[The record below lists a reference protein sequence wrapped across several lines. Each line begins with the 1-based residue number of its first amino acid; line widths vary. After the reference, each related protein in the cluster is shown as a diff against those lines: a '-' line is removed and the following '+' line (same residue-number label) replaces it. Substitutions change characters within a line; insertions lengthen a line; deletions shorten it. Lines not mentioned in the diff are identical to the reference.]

1 MLLLVSS
8 SKRRIELLKKFK
20 IPFKVIKP
28 KVEPKPT
35 INELPQNFV
44 IRAATMKIKSVL
56 NELDTGIVI
65 SADTIVYC
73 NNEFLLK
80 PRSKEDAFNTLKKLS
95 GKVHEV
101 YTGIVVHDIKKE
113 KILYDYEVTKV
124 KMKDLTASEI
134 ELYIRSGEPIDKA
147 GAYAIQGIGALFI
160 EKIIGDYFNVVG
172 LPIYKLSLLLKN
184 FGIDLLKY
192 AVLI

>member
-1 MLLLVSS
+1 MLLLASS
-8 SKRRIELLKKFK
+8 SKRRIELLKKLK

-56 NELDTGIVI
+56 NELDTGIVV

-73 NNEFLLK
+73 DNKFLLK

-134 ELYIRSGEPIDKA
+134 ELYIRSGEPMDKA
-147 GAYAIQGIGALFI
+147 GAYAIQGIGALLI